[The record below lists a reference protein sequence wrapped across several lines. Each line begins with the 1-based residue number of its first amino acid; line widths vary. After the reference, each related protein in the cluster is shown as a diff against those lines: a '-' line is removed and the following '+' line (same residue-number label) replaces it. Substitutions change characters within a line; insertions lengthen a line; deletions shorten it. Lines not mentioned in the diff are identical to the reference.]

1 VRLSRIVA
9 GAIAEVHWER
19 AMRSKPSLW
28 ATAGTLAIAALL
40 LACGSAVAD
49 PRFGR
54 AEQEKATTSNQR
66 SKVAEGEYVVF
77 EGENSGAIGP
87 FGEEIYNFHETWTL
101 WRIANGSYE
110 LEGERRFE
118 SPKDATHTDR
128 FAVELSRDLTITRMK
143 EFARLKW
150 RRDSGPLTCEFLRSV
165 LHCSSNAK
173 NAGQAIELNIAM
185 REPFGL
191 LWPISAFSLSSLTR
205 EAERDA
211 RRETRVQLVSIEQP
225 SAEIPVNPMIL
236 EGGLRYLGEENIDVA
251 GQPRRAFK
259 FSIKVPLS
267 PELIAWT
274 SPKGLLLAV
283 AVQHEGKS
291 SLDRTMKL
299 VRFQEWAGFE

>member
-9 GAIAEVHWER
+9 GAIAEVRGER
-19 AMRSKPSLW
+19 AMRSKASLW

-54 AEQEKATTSNQR
+54 AALEKATTSNQR
-66 SKVAEGEYVVF
+66 SKVAEGDYVVF
-77 EGENSGAIGP
+77 EGENGGAIGP

-101 WRIANGSYE
+101 WRIGNGSYE

-118 SPKDATHTDR
+118 SPKDATHRDR

-150 RRDSGPLTCEFLRSV
+150 RRDSGPLTCEFLRSA

-173 NAGQAIELNIAM
+173 NAGQAIELIAV

-191 LWPISAFSLSSLTR
+191 LWPISAFSLSGLTR

-251 GQPRRAFK
+251 GRRGARSSFRSK
-259 FSIKVPLS
+259 FLS
-267 PELIAWT
+267 RL
-274 SPKGLLLAV
+274 S
-283 AVQHEGKS
+283 
-291 SLDRTMKL
+291 
-299 VRFQEWAGFE
+299 